1 MYYSSDEQDT
11 PDMTGKAF
19 ESHLKEKDTAKK
31 TKEGNDKEG
40 NTAKKTKSKGFDR
53 LKDWTDEEIS
63 LLIDMLEE
71 KPCLWDVF
79 DKQYTKRDVKEIA
92 YTEIASS
99 LDTNI
104 ESIKG
109 KINGLRAQL
118 GKEVA
123 KVNKTK
129 GGHSTDELYASS
141 WIHYDRLSFLL
152 PVIKSSKSRDTL
164 KRKNEEENE
173 EVEETM
179 FSTLGLE
186 KKTIAERK
194 IELLSKCTEAIT
206 KKPVES
212 ADSKRS
218 TFALYVNEKL
228 SQLGKRDR
236 RIAEKRISDVLFE
249 VEMQSEREEP
259 VNRQMVYGSYGNN
272 SYRNVNTTPL
282 QGQSYMEML
291 EHVYMR
297 PEVNSNRFEISLR
310 GKISLRCKVTS
321 LFVFT

>member
-11 PDMTGKAF
+11 QDMTGKAF

-31 TKEGNDKEG
+31 AKEEKEEEG
-40 NTAKKTKSKGFDR
+40 NTAIKTKSKGG
-53 LKDWTDEEIS
+53 KDWTDEEIS

-79 DKQYTKRDVKEIA
+79 DKEYTKLDIKEIA
-92 YTEIASS
+92 YTEKASS

-104 ESIKG
+104 ESIKA

-118 GKEVA
+118 GREVA

-129 GGHSTDELYASS
+129 SGQSTDELYASS
-141 WIHYDRLSFLL
+141 WIHYDCLSFLL

-173 EVEETM
+173 EVEETR
-179 FSTLGLE
+179 FSTPGL
-186 KKTIAERK
+186 KIKTIAERK
-194 IELLSKCTEAIT
+194 TELLSKCTEAIT
-206 KKPVES
+206 KKPAES
-212 ADSKRS
+212 ADSKHS
-218 TFALYVNEKL
+218 AFALYVVDEKL

-249 VEMQSEREEP
+249 VEMQSEREDS
-259 VNRQMVYGSYGNN
+259 VKRQMMYGSYGNN

-282 QGQSYMEML
+282 Q
-291 EHVYMR
+291 R
-297 PEVNSNRFEISLR
+297 
-310 GKISLRCKVTS
+310 
-321 LFVFT
+321 

>member
-11 PDMTGKAF
+11 PNMTGKAF

-31 TKEGNDKEG
+31 AKEEKEKEG
-40 NTAKKTKSKGFDR
+40 NTAKKTKSKGG
-53 LKDWTDEEIS
+53 KDWTDEEIS
-63 LLIDMLEE
+63 LLIDMFEE
-71 KPCLWDVF
+71 KPCLWEMF
-79 DKQYTKRDVKEIA
+79 DKQYTKWDVKEIA

-104 ESIKG
+104 ESIKT

-118 GKEVA
+118 GSEVA

-129 GGHSTDELYASS
+129 SEQSADELYASS

-173 EVEETM
+173 EVEETR
-179 FSTLGLE
+179 FSTPGLK

-212 ADSKRS
+212 ADSKHS
-218 TFALYVNEKL
+218 AFALYVDEKL

-249 VEMQSEREEP
+249 VEMQSEREAS
-259 VNRQMVYGSYGNN
+259 VNRQMMYGGYGNN

-291 EHVYMR
+291 NN
-297 PEVNSNRFEISLR
+297 PL
-310 GKISLRCKVTS
+310 
-321 LFVFT
+321 

>member
-1 MYYSSDEQDT
+1 MRKYLCWLT
-11 PDMTGKAF
+11 
-19 ESHLKEKDTAKK
+19 
-31 TKEGNDKEG
+31 
-40 NTAKKTKSKGFDR
+40 
-53 LKDWTDEEIS
+53 
-63 LLIDMLEE
+63 DMLEE
-71 KPCLWDVF
+71 KPCLSDVF
-79 DKQYTKRDVKEIA
+79 DRHYTKRDIKEIA

-99 LDTNI
+99 LDINI
-104 ESIKG
+104 ESIKA
-109 KINGLRAQL
+109 KIDGLRAQL
-118 GKEVA
+118 GREVA
-123 KVNKTK
+123 KVNKPK
-129 GGHSTDELYASS
+129 SGQSTDELCASS
-141 WIHYDRLSFLL
+141 WIHYDCLSFLL

-173 EVEETM
+173 EVEETR
-179 FSTLGLE
+179 FSTPGLK

-212 ADSKRS
+212 A
-218 TFALYVNEKL
+218 FALYVDEKL

-259 VNRQMVYGSYGNN
+259 VNRQMMYGSYGNN

-291 EHVYMR
+291 NN
-297 PEVNSNRFEISLR
+297 PL
-310 GKISLRCKVTS
+310 
-321 LFVFT
+321 

>member
-11 PDMTGKAF
+11 PDMIGKAF
-19 ESHLKEKDTAKK
+19 ESHLKEKDTTKK
-31 TKEGNDKEG
+31 TKEENKKEG
-40 NTAKKTKSKGFDR
+40 DTAKNTISKGG
-53 LKDWTDEEIS
+53 KDWTGEELS

-79 DKQYTKRDVKEIA
+79 GEEYTKRDVKEIA
-92 YTEIASS
+92 YTEKASS

-104 ESIKG
+104 ESIKA
-109 KINGLRAQL
+109 KINEFRAQL
-118 GKEVA
+118 GRELA
-123 KVNKTK
+123 KLNKTK
-129 GGHSTDELYASS
+129 SGQSTDELYASS
-141 WIHYDRLSFLL
+141 WIYYDRLSFLL

-173 EVEETM
+173 EVEETR
-179 FSTLGLE
+179 FSTPGLK

-212 ADSKRS
+212 ADSKHS
-218 TFALYVNEKL
+218 AFALYVDEKL

-259 VNRQMVYGSYGNN
+259 VNRQMMYGSYGNN

-291 EHVYMR
+291 NN
-297 PEVNSNRFEISLR
+297 PL
-310 GKISLRCKVTS
+310 
-321 LFVFT
+321 

>member
-1 MYYSSDEQDT
+1 MRKAQDYVLQQRRT
-11 PDMTGKAF
+11 RYTRYDR
-19 ESHLKEKDTAKK
+19 ESLRKPSKKKDTAKK
-31 TKEGNDKEG
+31 TKEETEKEG
-40 NTAKKTKSKGFDR
+40 NTAKKTKSKGG
-53 LKDWTDEEIS
+53 KDWTDEEIS

-71 KPCLWDVF
+71 KPCLRDAF
-79 DKQYTKRDVKEIA
+79 DKEYTKRDVKEIA
-92 YTEIASS
+92 YTDIASS

-104 ESIKG
+104 ESIRA
-109 KINGLRAQL
+109 KINGLWAQL
-118 GKEVA
+118 GREVA

-129 GGHSTDELYASS
+129 SGQSTDELYASS

-173 EVEETM
+173 EVEETR
-179 FSTLGLE
+179 FSTPGLK

-212 ADSKRS
+212 ADSKHLA
-218 TFALYVNEKL
+218 FALYVDEKL

-236 RIAEKRISDVLFE
+236 RVAEKRISDVLFE

-259 VNRQMVYGSYGNN
+259 VNRQMMYGSYGNN

-291 EHVYMR
+291 NN
-297 PEVNSNRFEISLR
+297 PL
-310 GKISLRCKVTS
+310 
-321 LFVFT
+321 

>member
-19 ESHLKEKDTAKK
+19 KSHLKGAK
-31 TKEGNDKEG
+31 N
-40 NTAKKTKSKGFDR
+40 
-53 LKDWTDEEIS
+53 WTDEEIS
-63 LLIDMLEE
+63 LLMDMLEE
-71 KPCLWDVF
+71 KLCLWDVF
-79 DKQYTKRDVKEIA
+79 DKEYMKRDVKEIA
-92 YTEIASS
+92 CTEIASY
-99 LDTNI
+99 LDTNTA
-104 ESIKG
+104 SIKA
-109 KINGLRAQL
+109 KINGLRGQL
-118 GKEVA
+118 GGEVA

-129 GGHSTDELYASS
+129 SGQSTNELYASS

-173 EVEETM
+173 EVEETR
-179 FSTLGLE
+179 FSTPGLK

-212 ADSKRS
+212 ADSKHS
-218 TFALYVNEKL
+218 AFALYVDEKL

-236 RIAEKRISDVLFE
+236 RVAQKRISDVLFE

-259 VNRQMVYGSYGNN
+259 VNRQIMYGSYGNN
-272 SYRNVNTTPL
+272 SYRNANTTSL

-291 EHVYMR
+291 
-297 PEVNSNRFEISLR
+297 SNPF
-310 GKISLRCKVTS
+310 
-321 LFVFT
+321 

>member
-1 MYYSSDEQDT
+1 MYYGSDEQET

-31 TKEGNDKEG
+31 AKEQKEKEG
-40 NTAKKTKSKGFDR
+40 NTAKKTKSKGG
-53 LKDWTDEEIS
+53 KDWTDEEMS
-63 LLIDMLEE
+63 LLIDILEV

-79 DKQYTKRDVKEIA
+79 DKEYTKRDVKEIA
-92 YTEIASS
+92 YTEIASP

-104 ESIKG
+104 ESIKA
-109 KINGLRAQL
+109 KINGSRDQL
-118 GKEVA
+118 GREVA

-129 GGHSTDELYASS
+129 SRQSTDEFYASS
-141 WIHYDRLSFLL
+141 WIHFDRLSFLL
-152 PVIKSSKSRDTL
+152 PVIKSSQSRDTL

-173 EVEETM
+173 EVEETR
-179 FSTLGLE
+179 FSTPGL
-186 KKTIAERK
+186 KKKSIAERK
-194 IELLSKCTEAIT
+194 IDLLSKCTEAIT

-212 ADSKRS
+212 ADYKHSA
-218 TFALYVNEKL
+218 FALYVDEKP
-228 SQLGKRDR
+228 SQLGKCDR

-259 VNRQMVYGSYGNN
+259 VNRQMMYGSYGNN

-291 EHVYMR
+291 NN
-297 PEVNSNRFEISLR
+297 PL
-310 GKISLRCKVTS
+310 
-321 LFVFT
+321 

>member
-1 MYYSSDEQDT
+1 M
-11 PDMTGKAF
+11 
-19 ESHLKEKDTAKK
+19 
-31 TKEGNDKEG
+31 
-40 NTAKKTKSKGFDR
+40 TKSIRNGTSK
-53 LKDWTDEEIS
+53 KIACT
-63 LLIDMLEE
+63 E
-71 KPCLWDVF
+71 K
-79 DKQYTKRDVKEIA
+79 
-92 YTEIASS
+92 ASS

-104 ESIKG
+104 ESIKAN
-109 KINGLRAQL
+109 INMLRAQL
-118 GKEVA
+118 GREVA
-123 KVNKTK
+123 KVSKTK
-129 GGHSTDELYASS
+129 SGQSTDELYASS

-173 EVEETM
+173 EVEETR
-179 FSTLGLE
+179 FSTPGLK

-212 ADSKRS
+212 A
-218 TFALYVNEKL
+218 FALYVDEKL

-259 VNRQMVYGSYGNN
+259 VNRQMMYGSYGNN

-291 EHVYMR
+291 NN
-297 PEVNSNRFEISLR
+297 PL
-310 GKISLRCKVTS
+310 
-321 LFVFT
+321 